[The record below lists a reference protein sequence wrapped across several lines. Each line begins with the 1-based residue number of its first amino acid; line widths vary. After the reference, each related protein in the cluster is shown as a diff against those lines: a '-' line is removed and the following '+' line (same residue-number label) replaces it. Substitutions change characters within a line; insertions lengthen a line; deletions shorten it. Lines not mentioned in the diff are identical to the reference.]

1 MLSFTKMHGAGND
14 FIVVEAEGGERDWA
28 GFARRACDRHFGI
41 GADGVLLVSSSE
53 VADIR
58 MRIINA
64 DGSEAEMC
72 GNGVRC
78 VAKYA
83 IERGLVAGDLLRL
96 ETGVGVLAVEAA
108 RDARGSVV
116 RARASMG
123 EPRFDAAQIPA
134 AIEGE
139 APLRNVS
146 LTVDGQTVA
155 VTLVSMGNP
164 HAVHFWARP
173 VTAYPL
179 AQIGPKVEH
188 HPAFPNRTNFEIARV
203 IDRSRMEARVWER
216 GVGETLACGSGA
228 CASVVAARLLHM
240 VDDVVDI
247 ALPGGTLTVEWNGS
261 GEVYLSGPVEHVF
274 TGTWPD

>member
-14 FIVVEAEGGERDWA
+14 FIVVEGKGGERDWA

-108 RDARGSVV
+108 RDAQGSVI

-240 VDDVVDI
+240 VGDVVDI